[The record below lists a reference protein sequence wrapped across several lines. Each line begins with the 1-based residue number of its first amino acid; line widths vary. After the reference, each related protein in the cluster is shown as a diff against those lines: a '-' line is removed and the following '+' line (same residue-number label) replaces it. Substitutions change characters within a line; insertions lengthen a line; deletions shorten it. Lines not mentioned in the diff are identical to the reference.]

1 MSGLLQASRVS
12 GSTALHEASR
22 CGRVDVL
29 RWLLCHSADCRQMDG
44 DGSEA
49 LQVEINNWG
58 RTNLTDLTEVE
69 KSNARPTSAQ
79 LRTLLLS
86 F

>member
-1 MSGLLQASRVS
+1 
-12 GSTALHEASR
+12 
-22 CGRVDVL
+22 
-29 RWLLCHSADCRQMDG
+29 MDG